1 MDLVSRPNIILF
13 HGKHQN
19 NEAYIICHG
28 VVLPYFGLMGYV
40 SS

>member
-1 MDLVSRPNIILF
+1 MDLVSYPKTLLL

-19 NEAYIICHG
+19 NEAYRIYQG

>member
-1 MDLVSRPNIILF
+1 VDLVSHTNTILF
-13 HGKHQN
+13 LGKRQN
-19 NEAYIICHG
+19 NKAYRICQG